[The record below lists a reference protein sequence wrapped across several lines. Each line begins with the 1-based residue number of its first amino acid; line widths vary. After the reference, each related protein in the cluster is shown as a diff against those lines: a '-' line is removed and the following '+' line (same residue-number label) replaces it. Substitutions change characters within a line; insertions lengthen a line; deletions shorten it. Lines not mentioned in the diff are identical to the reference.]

1 MFILPV
7 YKCTLGKPLGRH
19 VPSPPTSLLNPATNA
34 FQLLVISEWVEYFL
48 IKAHLD
54 CFLSVCHAATLIW
67 AQLHWCGCHRVCW
80 QCDIRDKVNS
90 VEPYKEQAHFFY
102 VENGGMFGFKQT
114 LGYSGTKT
122 CSSCLIHVYDYEMH
136 HTW

>member
-7 YKCTLGKPLGRH
+7 YKCMLGKPLGRH

-34 FQLLVISEWVEYFL
+34 FQLLVISEWVEYFQ

-54 CFLSVCHAATLIW
+54 RFLSVCHAATLIW

-90 VEPYKEQAHFFY
+90 VELYKEQAHFLY
-102 VENGGMFGFKQT
+102 VENGWHVWA
-114 LGYSGTKT
+114 
-122 CSSCLIHVYDYEMH
+122 SCRHWDTQAQRHVLH
-136 HTW
+136 A